1 MHTYFTHTLSNGL
14 KVVHLPQT
22 SHVSY
27 CGVIVNVGSRD
38 EISGEHGMAHLIE
51 HMLFKGTPKR
61 KSRQIIDRLEN
72 IGGELNAYT
81 SKEETVVYAGV
92 LTPYTERAIE
102 LIADVV
108 LHSTFPKAELE
119 KEIVIVQDEIESYN
133 DSPSELIFDDFEE
146 LMFDHNP
153 MAHNILGTKKHL
165 KSFSSDKLQ
174 SFFKKHYTTD
184 EMVFFS
190 VGNSDFSKIIRWCE
204 KHFSESVHTF
214 TRDVRIT
221 PEISDAEVKTI
232 KRKTNQVHCLM
243 GGRAYD
249 FHHKDRL
256 ALYVLN
262 NILGGPGMSSLLNLS
277 LRERNGLVYTV
288 ESNYQPFTDCGW
300 WAVYFGTDAA
310 HADRCETL
318 VRKELVKLRDER
330 LSAQKLNRYKLQLTG
345 QMAIASEN
353 KENVALSLGKS
364 IMRYGH
370 FDTLEE
376 VKEKV
381 YAITSEQLQRVANE
395 VFNVDNLTVLKYV

>member
-1 MHTYFTHTLSNGL
+1 MTYLTHTFSNGL
-14 KVVHLPQT
+14 RVVHLPHK
-22 SHVSY
+22 SPVSY

-38 EISGEHGMAHLIE
+38 ESRDEHGMAHLVE

-81 SKEETVVYAGV
+81 SKEETVVYAGF

-102 LIADVV
+102 LIADIVQ
-108 LHSTFPKAELE
+108 HSTFPKTELE

-153 MAHNILGTKKHL
+153 MAHNILGTKKSL
-165 KSFSSDKLQ
+165 KSFSAEKL
-174 SFFKKHYTTD
+174 SYFFQKNYTAN
-184 EMVFFS
+184 EIVFFS
-190 VGNSDFSKIIRWCE
+190 LGNADFSKIVRWCE
-204 KHFSESVHTF
+204 KYFANDLSMLKRE
-214 TRDVRIT
+214 TRLT
-221 PEISDAEVKTI
+221 PEIEVATVKAI

-243 GGRAYD
+243 GARAYD
-249 FHHKDRL
+249 FHHADRL

-310 HADRCETL
+310 NAHRCEA
-318 VRKELVKLRDER
+318 LVKKEIEKLCHTP
-330 LSAQKLNRYKLQLTG
+330 LSAQKLNKYKLQLTG

-364 IMRYGH
+364 LMRYGY

-381 YAITSEQLQRVANE
+381 YAITAEQLQRVANE
-395 VFNVDNLTVLKYV
+395 VFDINNLTVLKYV